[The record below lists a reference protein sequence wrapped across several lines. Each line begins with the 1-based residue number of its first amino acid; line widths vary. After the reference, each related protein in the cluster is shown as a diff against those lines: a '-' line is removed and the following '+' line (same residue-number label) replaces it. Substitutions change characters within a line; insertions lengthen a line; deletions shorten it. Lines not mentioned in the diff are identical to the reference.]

1 MKFKVISLCK
11 KDAMSVVPQQAV
23 KYDLEKCAEILRSKG
38 FEVKDPGVMV
48 RASRDG
54 TEIVLYKNGRM
65 MVSPAEN
72 KDTVRAIAEEFYVIV
87 ELAQERP

>member
-11 KDAMSVVPQQAV
+11 KDAMSVVPQQV
-23 KYDLEKCAEILRSKG
+23 VRYDLEKCAEILRSKG
-38 FEVKDPGVMV
+38 FVVKDPGVMV

-65 MVSPAEN
+65 MVAPAES
-72 KDTVRAIAEEFYVIV
+72 KDAVRAIAESFYAIV
-87 ELAQERP
+87 EPAQERP